1 MVKNKTG
8 GKSHRKMASKYAN
21 MPTKATLRLAKDK
34 DETYGRVLKLLG
46 NGMADVLCTDKKT
59 RLLQIR
65 KKFRGRNKRDNT
77 ISMDT
82 LVLIGLRSWEAR
94 SEGKKEKVDLLYV
107 YSASQYDDLKQIP
120 ECNAVLPE
128 SLQSHTEEAGG
139 FVFGDVET
147 WQKKQDEIGGL
158 NDGKTENAEQKEET
172 TIQTDPSAVGM
183 NPLED
188 NDFAWNDDEDDD
200 PDWINDI

>member
-8 GKSHRKMASKYAN
+8 GKSHRKMASKNTN
-21 MPTKATLRLAKDK
+21 MSSKATLRLAKDK

-46 NGMADVLCTDKKT
+46 NGMADVLCTDKKI

-94 SEGKKEKVDLLYV
+94 AKDKRERVDLLYV
-107 YSASQYDDLKQIP
+107 YSPSQYDELKQIP
-120 ECNAVLPE
+120 EVDIILPA
-128 SLQSHTEEAGG
+128 SLQLHTGEAGG

-147 WQKKQDEIGGL
+147 WQKKQDEEDKNIDK
-158 NDGKTENAEQKEET
+158 NIVIK
-172 TIQTDPSAVGM
+172 TDPSAVSI

-188 NDFAWNDDEDDD
+188 NVFEWNDDDDD

>member
-1 MVKNKTG
+1 MVKNKNG

-21 MPTKATLRLAKDK
+21 EPTKMKLRFAKDE
-34 DETYGRVLKLLG
+34 DETYGRILKLLG

-65 KKFRGRNKRDNT
+65 KKFRGRNKRDNF
-77 ISMDT
+77 ISLDT

-94 SEGKKEKVDLLYV
+94 AEGKKEKVDLLYV
-107 YSASQYDDLKQIP
+107 YSEAQHDELKKIP
-120 ECNAVLPE
+120 EIQYVLPE
-128 SLQSHTEEAGG
+128 ALQTHTEEAGG

-147 WQKKQDEIGGL
+147 WQKKQDEIEVL
-158 NDGKTENAEQKEET
+158 NDGKTENEEQNEET
-172 TIQTDPSAVGM
+172 TQTDPSAVGM

-188 NDFAWNDDEDDD
+188 NDFAWNDDDEED
-200 PDWINDI
+200 DWINDI

>member
-1 MVKNKTG
+1 MVKNKNG

-21 MPTKATLRLAKDK
+21 DSSKMKLRLAKDD

-46 NGMADVLCTDKKT
+46 NGMADVLCTDKKI

-77 ISMDT
+77 IALDT
-82 LVLIGLRSWEAR
+82 LVLVGLRTWEVR

-107 YSASQYDDLKQIP
+107 YSDSQHEELKNIP
-120 ECNAVLPE
+120 KIQSVLPE
-128 SLQSHTEEAGG
+128 ALQTHTEDAGG

-147 WQKKQDEIGGL
+147 WQKKQEEELLKEFKSDDKEG
-158 NDGKTENAEQKEET
+158 DKKVTEEVENT
-172 TIQTDPSAVGM
+172 VGM
-183 NPLED
+183 NPFED
-188 NDFAWNDDEDDD
+188 NDFAWDDDDDDEG
-200 PDWINDI
+200 DWINDI

>member
-8 GKSHRKMASKYAN
+8 GKSHRKMACKNEN
-21 MPTKATLRLAKDK
+21 MSSKATLRLAKDK

-94 SEGKKEKVDLLYV
+94 AKDKRERVDLLYV
-107 YSASQYDDLKQIP
+107 YSPSQYDELKQIP
-120 ECNAVLPE
+120 EVDIILPE
-128 SLQSHTEEAGG
+128 SLQLHTGEAGG

-147 WQKKQDEIGGL
+147 WQKKQDEEDKNIVI
-158 NDGKTENAEQKEET
+158 K
-172 TIQTDPSAVGM
+172 TDPSAVGM
-183 NPLED
+183 VPLEE
-188 NDFAWNDDEDDD
+188 NDFEWNDDDDD
-200 PDWINDI
+200 PDWVNDI

>member
-8 GKSHRKMASKYAN
+8 GKSHRKMASKNAN
-21 MPTKATLRLAKDK
+21 MSTKATLRLAKEK

-82 LVLIGLRSWEAR
+82 MVLIGLRSWEAR
-94 SEGKKEKVDLLYV
+94 AKGKRERVDLLYV
-107 YSASQYDDLKQIP
+107 YSASQYDELKQIP
-120 ECNAVLPE
+120 EADIILPA
-128 SLQSHTEEAGG
+128 SLQLHTGDTGG
-139 FVFGDVET
+139 FVFGEVET
-147 WQKKQDEIGGL
+147 WQKKQDEEDKNIDK
-158 NDGKTENAEQKEET
+158 NIVIK
-172 TIQTDPSAVGM
+172 TDPSAVSI

-188 NDFAWNDDEDDD
+188 NEFEWDDDDED